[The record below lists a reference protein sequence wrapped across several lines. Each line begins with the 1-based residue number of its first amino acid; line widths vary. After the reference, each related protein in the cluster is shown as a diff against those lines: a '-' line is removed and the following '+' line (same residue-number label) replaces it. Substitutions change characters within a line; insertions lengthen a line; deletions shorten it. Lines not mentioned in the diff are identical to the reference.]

1 MWPGFVQLQADVRV
15 QILRQLSLRSTVEQ
29 LFGQSLI
36 WRWDL
41 LRVVIADNTNQL
53 DDIVATFA
61 FAIFSILVF
70 VEVQRHA

>member
-1 MWPGFVQLQADVRV
+1 MWV

-29 LFGQSLI
+29 LFGQGLI